1 MAVVTGVLTITPTT
15 LATNVTAEAGVGL
28 TIAPMDRSQFTVM
41 IVNSICELVLALR
54 DDVITTFMFLP
65 MEKYNVLRMMVMDA
79 DCQNQIA
86 FFPIRFRYRCR
97 VCHERHGTVR
107 ARYWHTSGYPV
118 SVTLGENTVSYNW
131 NTLSFFLLLA
141 SAHVASHQFLFR

>member
-15 LATNVTAEAGVGL
+15 LATNLTVEAGVGL

-86 FFPIRFRYRCR
+86 FFSDQRPIQVSCVPRKAWN
-97 VCHERHGTVR
+97 GTR
-107 ARYWHTSGYPV
+107 S
-118 SVTLGENTVSYNW
+118 
-131 NTLSFFLLLA
+131 LLA
-141 SAHVASHQFLFR
+141 YERICCFCYFG

>member
-1 MAVVTGVLTITPTT
+1 MAVVTGVLTTTPTT

-86 FFPIRFRYRCR
+86 FFSDQRPI
-97 VCHERHGTVR
+97 
-107 ARYWHTSGYPV
+107 
-118 SVTLGENTVSYNW
+118 
-131 NTLSFFLLLA
+131 
-141 SAHVASHQFLFR
+141 

>member
-79 DCQNQIA
+79 DCMERYALVIG
-86 FFPIRFRYRCR
+86 IR
-97 VCHERHGTVR
+97 
-107 ARYWHTSGYPV
+107 ADM
-118 SVTLGENTVSYNW
+118 L
-131 NTLSFFLLLA
+131 FLLLW
-141 SAHVASHQFLFR
+141 VKTL